1 MSFVQV
7 GGDAHSKPTYFELL
21 AADSLVP
28 SLKSAVVYTLSVLSQ
43 RYPRLHRLLRYEDE
57 LLALLLLL
65 VDWHSLSACD
75 ATFAEGLYG
84 LRRSSRRPLSR
95 VKAAGTSA
103 ATGDGERQRL
113 TAMQRHMGL
122 LLQVRMWPLSHS
134 PPLPVMVSSQLV
146 SQETGS
152 SSMGTHSS

>member
-21 AADSLVP
+21 AADALVP

-43 RYPRLHRLLRYEDE
+43 RYPRLHRILRYEDE

-84 LRRSSRRPLSR
+84 LRRRPRRPLPQG
-95 VKAAGTSA
+95 KAAA
-103 ATGDGERQRL
+103 GDGDGQRL
-113 TAMQRHMGL
+113 TAMQRNMGL
-122 LLQVRMWPLSHS
+122 LLQVLQPTPQTYAALPLDGYH
-134 PPLPVMVSSQLV
+134 
-146 SQETGS
+146 
-152 SSMGTHSS
+152 THSAMQGITAACMAPFRPL